1 MRSTKNECNYSVRS
15 TPGQLFCCGKARKK
29 NYPECCALDIEQI
42 VTVHSI
48 ARLAVSHISQ
58 VDEPFFLEILKS
70 FLAKTLYLCKNVE
83 SFGTGIKKIYAL
95 CEAEKININY
105 ENEDTAFTLEF
116 SRVDRNIPP
125 KNGEING
132 EINGGI
138 SEIEIQLFELI
149 KEFPFAT
156 NEELSKKIG
165 KSPRTVSRLLS
176 FLKGKNLIER
186 VGSNKTGYW
195 KTM

>member
-1 MRSTKNECNYSVRS
+1 MWQYQSY
-15 TPGQLFCCGKARKK
+15 
-29 NYPECCALDIEQI
+29 
-42 VTVHSI
+42 
-48 ARLAVSHISQ
+48 HI
-58 VDEPFFLEILKS
+58 I
-70 FLAKTLYLCKNVE
+70 
-83 SFGTGIKKIYAL
+83 
-95 CEAEKININY
+95 
-105 ENEDTAFTLEF
+105 
-116 SRVDRNIPP
+116 VDRNIPP

-138 SEIEIQLFELI
+138 SEIEIHLFELI